1 MRKAHTPKSTAAHVS
16 GAAKSRK
23 RRNACGI
30 RGRVSADAL
39 SRRKKRRRIL
49 KNGAKSDII
58 WNGVRNALRNAR
70 GARERHVMKKI
81 RITGDGAY
89 VLGQIFLA
97 WGAAL
102 ITAANFGVSMVV
114 APAYLISEKIPFLTF
129 GMSEYIFQAFL
140 LAVFCAVVGRF
151 RVKYLLSF
159 VTAFIYG
166 NLLDL
171 DLFILSLGG
180 NYVFGVRVLL
190 FAAGVVA
197 TAIGVAFFFNT
208 YLPLGVYELFVKG
221 LCDRFS
227 LDIGKTKVAYDC
239 SSLAVACVMSVAF
252 FGLWPLRGIGL
263 GTLICAL
270 LNGVVISAFSKL
282 FTSKFDFTPLWNC
295 PAWMK

>member
-1 MRKAHTPKSTAAHVS
+1 
-16 GAAKSRK
+16 
-23 RRNACGI
+23 
-30 RGRVSADAL
+30 
-39 SRRKKRRRIL
+39 
-49 KNGAKSDII
+49 
-58 WNGVRNALRNAR
+58 
-70 GARERHVMKKI
+70 
-81 RITGDGAY
+81 
-89 VLGQIFLA
+89 
-97 WGAAL
+97 
-102 ITAANFGVSMVV
+102 MVV

-227 LDIGKTKVAYDC
+227 LDIGKTKIAYDC

-252 FGLWPLRGIGL
+252 FLGCGRFAVSGS
-263 GTLICAL
+263 GTLICSAAER
-270 LNGVVISAFSKL
+270 VVISAFSKL
-282 FTSKFDFTPLWNC
+282 FTSKFSFTPLWNC

>member
-1 MRKAHTPKSTAAHVS
+1 
-16 GAAKSRK
+16 
-23 RRNACGI
+23 
-30 RGRVSADAL
+30 
-39 SRRKKRRRIL
+39 
-49 KNGAKSDII
+49 
-58 WNGVRNALRNAR
+58 
-70 GARERHVMKKI
+70 MKKI
-81 RITGDGAY
+81 RISGEGAY

-171 DLFILSLGG
+171 DLFIHSLGG

-227 LDIGKTKVAYDC
+227 LDIGKTKIAYDC